1 MISVHLL
8 DVVFAELYHNS
19 MCTRI
24 DKNQFEFSLSYTKV
38 NAGIFFFGGGGMWS
52 LVVIKILHYIVAV
65 DVCRCQ

>member
-38 NAGIFFFGGGGMWS
+38 NAGIFFWGGGRDV
-52 LVVIKILHYIVAV
+52 VVIKILHYIVAV